1 MGCRSLSLEIS
12 SIASVSFPSADR
24 VWIMERYL
32 KLKIFPLAAVG
43 QPREGPCVDDLPY
56 GLEIL
61 SFCPDWR
68 WADAPQRAGMGVG
81 AICPSRDATGQ
92 RGVEWLVDM

>member
-1 MGCRSLSLEIS
+1 M
-12 SIASVSFPSADR
+12 ASVSIPSADR

-56 GLEIL
+56 RLEIL
-61 SFCPDWR
+61 SFCPGWR
-68 WADAPQRAGMGVG
+68 WADAPQRAGMGWAPFV
-81 AICPSRDATGQ
+81 P
-92 RGVEWLVDM
+92 VETLQVSAAWNG